1 MAMAMSPGPMAQRLS
16 RFRMP
21 MQGSYPRPQ
30 ERMSA
35 MNPEMM
41 DEDMVRSGPYDQGD
55 AGIEMPPGQGD
66 MGTEIMAGE
75 QQREEPMPIGQPGA
89 MGPVGARITQV
100 HSPAEANAQRGYAQP
115 GLDSPRG
122 RAPHQPYRGGTN
134 PLHAV
139 GPDANKL
146 HSEQHKSF
154 ARSAE
159 AESAMLSQQL
169 VIADKQAGD
178 DIAMAKSE
186 QDLARANQRREQIR
200 GMIRALGL
208 TPSGPGE

>member
-21 MQGSYPRPQ
+21 MQGGYPRPQ
-30 ERMSA
+30 ERMPA

-100 HSPAEANAQRGYAQP
+100 HSPAEAKAQRGYAMPGVDVPGNPSMKSPLHGSGQGADITDTHTGQHQTIAKALNQRKWMAQQKLVQEHARLSAIVRGAKAGQNVDAAQQQLSAIEGMLKTLGTMGGGQP
-115 GLDSPRG
+115 G
-122 RAPHQPYRGGTN
+122 
-134 PLHAV
+134 
-139 GPDANKL
+139 
-146 HSEQHKSF
+146 E
-154 ARSAE
+154 
-159 AESAMLSQQL
+159 
-169 VIADKQAGD
+169 
-178 DIAMAKSE
+178 
-186 QDLARANQRREQIR
+186 
-200 GMIRALGL
+200 
-208 TPSGPGE
+208 